1 MINRANLIVRSHYR
15 CNVACSCRAA
25 ASTRPSSSS
34 NSADAYSSLSL
45 SRRIFAAGS
54 YTTDSKIFLL
64 GCALVGFSLLTPETA
79 SAASEFTNQNHQH
92 INAAVSDVA
101 ENEEFWGNVL
111 RYISY
116 FFSVLLGTAYVAI
129 KPIIGLLKKPT
140 TAVLV
145 IIGAVL
151 LFTFVST
158 TVQGMLGMDNNT
170 DIYTATS
177 IVTPATR

>member
-1 MINRANLIVRSHYR
+1 L
-15 CNVACSCRAA
+15 
-25 ASTRPSSSS
+25 
-34 NSADAYSSLSL
+34 
-45 SRRIFAAGS
+45 
-54 YTTDSKIFLL
+54 
-64 GCALVGFSLLTPETA
+64 SLLTPESST
-79 SAASEFTNQNHQH
+79 AASEFTNQHHQH
-92 INAAVSDVA
+92 INAAISDVA

-129 KPIIGLLKKPT
+129 KPIIGLLKKPA
-140 TAVLV
+140 TAILV

-158 TVQGMLGMDNNT
+158 TVQGMLGLDNNT

-177 IVTPATR
+177 IVTPATRR

>member
-1 MINRANLIVRSHYR
+1 MINRANFIVRRHNRS
-15 CNVACSCRAA
+15 NVACSCRAA
-25 ASTRPSSSS
+25 ASTRPS
-34 NSADAYSSLSL
+34 NSADASASLSL
-45 SRRIFAAGS
+45 SRRIFATGS
-54 YTTDSKIFLL
+54 YTTDCNISLL
-64 GCALVGFSLLTPETA
+64 GCALAGMYLLSPEA
-79 SAASEFTNQNHQH
+79 ANAASEFTNQHHQH
-92 INAAVSDVA
+92 INAAISDVA

-116 FFSVLLGTAYVAI
+116 FFSVLLGTAYVAV
-129 KPIIGLLKKPT
+129 KPIIGLLKKPA